1 MAPVYVNGFVV
12 FPAVKAVPD
21 VWAILSVPE
30 AGVPH
35 VIVIVA
41 PFSRTLVMDGTGT
54 VVTEIPAEVA
64 LAFPPCAIA

>member
-1 MAPVYVNGFVV
+1 MYVNGFVV

-35 VIVIVA
+35 VMVIVD
-41 PFSRTLVMDGTGT
+41 PLCRVLVMDGTGT

-64 LAFPPCAIA
+64 LTFPPWAMA